1 LQYQILDIFD
11 ELLSTKT
18 LNIHRKL
25 LSKSDFFE
33 NNHLLIIIY
42 FKELVWRRARKGPRL
57 MTHHKLK
64 RLEWCL
70 ANQFND
76 FWNYVFCDETS
87 CWINAI
93 PFYHWRHPATHP
105 NVFDKPVKRLK
116 LNIWAGIC
124 KMGASEFV
132 VIVIANFC
140 FKT

>member
-1 LQYQILDIFD
+1 
-11 ELLSTKT
+11 
-18 LNIHRKL
+18 
-25 LSKSDFFE
+25 
-33 NNHLLIIIY
+33 
-42 FKELVWRRARKGPRL
+42 

-70 ANQFND
+70 ANQNNE

-87 CWINAI
+87 CWINAC
-93 PFYHWRHPATHP
+93 PFYHWRHQATHP

-132 VIVIANFC
+132 VIMKINSAKKTFLKLKF
-140 FKT
+140 FKFILAF